1 MAVSLKAIDER
12 VCLVSMPF
20 GAIERPSLALG
31 LLGGHCQRMEIPC
44 DTRYLNLDFA
54 EAVGLADY
62 QWVCGEI
69 PYTAFAGEWLFA
81 EVLYGPRPDSDAAYV
96 EDVLRAEWRLGDA
109 DIARLWRLRSQVASF
124 TRRWASDPG
133 WCDYTLVGFT
143 SVFHQNLPSLA
154 LARAVKARHPQVTV
168 AFGGANWEE
177 AMGAALKARFDFVDL
192 AFSGEAD
199 ESWPAVL
206 AARRAGRPLGGIP
219 GVLSDSSA
227 GPTPAHRVED
237 IDAVPQPDY
246 QPYFDQLHA
255 HPTTRNISP
264 TLLLET
270 ARGCWWGQ
278 RSHCTFCGLNGS
290 TMSFRSKSPDRVL
303 AEITDLC
310 DRYGPCVFSVVDD
323 ILDMRYFRSVLPR
336 LAETRPPAQFFWEVK
351 ANLSPSQIRQLRDA
365 GVTHIQPGI
374 ESLDDHVLVLMRKG
388 TTALRNI
395 ELLKWCKEYGV
406 RPLWNLLYG
415 FPGETAGD
423 YQRISEVLHA
433 IWHLDPPTGWGPVRL
448 DRFSPYF
455 EDPARHDLVNVRPM
469 AAFTCLYPFAV
480 EEVARIAYYFEYDHA
495 DGHAP
500 DAHVGD
506 ALELVRTWM
515 ADGNPGSLT
524 VSPTPYG
531 AVIED
536 TRRGVENPPR
546 RAVLTGWKAAVYQ
559 ACDRAHT
566 VADLVALP
574 AVRNDGVGAEDVL
587 RFLGNCRRYQ
597 LTLEDDGRWLSL
609 AVHSPA
615 REPSAPDQAV
625 KFLALAASG
634 H

>member
-1 MAVSLKAIDER
+1 MADPPQAVDDR

-31 LLGGHCQRMEIPC
+31 LLGAHCQRMGIPC

-54 EAVGLADY
+54 EDIGLADY
-62 QWVCGEI
+62 QWVSGEI

-81 EVLYGPRPDSDAAYV
+81 EVLYGPRPDNDAAYV
-96 EDVLRAEWRLGDA
+96 EEVLRAEWRLADA
-109 DIARLWRLRSQVASF
+109 DIARLWRLRSQVAAF
-124 TRRWASDPG
+124 TKRWASDPG
-133 WCDYTLVGFT
+133 WADCTLVGFT

-154 LARAVKARHPQVTV
+154 LARALKARHPGLTV

-177 AMGAALKARFDFVDL
+177 VMGTALKARFDFVDL
-192 AFSGEAD
+192 TFSGEAD

-206 AARRAGRPLGGIP
+206 AARRAGHPVDAIP
-219 GVLSDSSA
+219 GVLSSGSDR
-227 GPTPAHRVED
+227 PTPAHRVAD

-246 QPYFDQLHA
+246 EPYFEQLRA
-255 HPTTRNISP
+255 HPATRNVSP
-264 TLLLET
+264 TLLIET
-270 ARGCWWGQ
+270 ARGCWWGE

-290 TMSFRSKSPDRVL
+290 TMSFRSKCPDRVL
-303 AEITDLC
+303 NEISDLC
-310 DRYGPCVFSVVDD
+310 DRHGPTIFSVVDD

-336 LAETRPPAQFFWEVK
+336 LAEARLPAQFFWEVK
-351 ANLSPSQIRQLRDA
+351 ANLSPNQIRQLRDA

-374 ESLDDHVLVLMRKG
+374 ESLDDHVLAIMRKG
-388 TTALRNI
+388 TTALRNV
-395 ELLKWCKEYGV
+395 ELLKWCKEYSV

-415 FPGETAGD
+415 FPGETADD
-423 YQRISEVLHA
+423 YRRTSQVLHA

-455 EDPARHDLVNVRPM
+455 DDPAGYDLVNIRPM
-469 AAFTCLYPFAV
+469 TAFMRLYPFAV

-495 DGHAP
+495 DGHAS

-506 ALELVRTWM
+506 ALQLVHTWM
-515 ADGNPGSLT
+515 ADDNPGSLS
-524 VSPTPYG
+524 VSPTPDG
-531 AVIED
+531 LAIED
-536 TRRGVENPPR
+536 TRRGVDHPPR

-559 ACDRAHT
+559 ACDRSQSIP
-566 VADLVALP
+566 DLVRLP
-574 AVRNDGVGAEDVL
+574 SVRDEGVAAEDVL
-587 RFLGNCRRYQ
+587 TFLENCRRFQ
-597 LTLEDDGRWLSL
+597 LALEDKGRWLSL

-615 REPSAPDQAV
+615 REASAPDRAV
-625 KFLALAASG
+625 KFLALAASD